1 MENLLFISAAGTAA
15 FAIGV
20 LFFMIFEPWLR
31 HQSHIPLE
39 SDNVPK
45 VPAWI
50 TGGLER
56 FVFGCAFA
64 AGLEG
69 AAAAMAIWLGLK
81 IIPHWQQPSESSERA
96 ERILHHHR
104 AFQSLLS
111 GFVSLA
117 IAAAVGEIFK
127 GLLASYCEALT
138 GRCH

>member
-1 MENLLFISAAGTAA
+1 MEMDKFLFISAAGTAA
-15 FAIGV
+15 FAVGA

-31 HQSHIPLE
+31 RHSRIPPE
-39 SDNVPK
+39 SDEVPK

-64 AGLEG
+64 AGLDG
-69 AAAAMAIWLGLK
+69 AATAMAVWLGLK
-81 IIPHWQQPSESSERA
+81 LIPHWQQPSESSERA

-111 GFVSLA
+111 GFVSLSL
-117 IAAAVGEIFK
+117 AAAVGEIFRT
-127 GLLASYCEALT
+127 LLVLSV
-138 GRCH
+138 RP

>member
-1 MENLLFISAAGTAA
+1 MEIQKFLFTLAGGAAA
-15 FAIGV
+15 FAVGA

-31 HQSHIPLE
+31 RHSRIPPE
-39 SDNVPK
+39 SDGVPK

-64 AGLEG
+64 AGLDG
-69 AAAAMAIWLGLK
+69 AATAMAIWLGLK

-111 GFVSLA
+111 GFVSLTLA
-117 IAAAVGEIFK
+117 GAVGGIFK
-127 GLLASYCEALT
+127 TLLTLSVKLVKP
-138 GRCH
+138 